1 MPIVIEDA
9 VGLSRLYLLC
19 FRRNVVYKNIV
30 GTFHIVSLKEHKSAR
45 YGSKALLIN
54 SVNDFYARCVELK
67 KHGGDGLDVFQFSKL
82 VPDFDG
88 HGGAAKGKK
97 DRRASSIFFAFGSA
111 PMPIKIGDKLRELK
125 YVQSVAPVLFQF
137 NTSGIEIV
145 YGIDQESF
153 RAVSGGFVFLQGH
166 DMESSDDILV
176 DDIAAKTKKIQPGET
191 YRIFDHD
198 WHVAGIVEHGKGSRL
213 FVPLAMLQ
221 ELVGARDK
229 ATIFFIKCTRPEHT
243 EDVMEN
249 MRHVLPGYTVRPLKD
264 YLSLMTSTNIPGLE
278 AFINAMILLA
288 ISIGLLVIFLT
299 MYTTVIE
306 RTKDIGVLKS
316 LGANHWFV
324 IRALLSESAALCALG
339 IVAGIGLSYLVRA
352 GFIWKFPTLTI
363 NITSGWILRA
373 AGIAFLGALFGASY
387 PAWLASRKD
396 AVEALSFD

>member
-1 MPIVIEDA
+1 MMGELIFRNLLHRPLRTLIGAMGIAVEVALVVLI
-9 VGLSRLYLLC
+9 VGLTSGLLTETA
-19 FRRNVVYKNIV
+19 RRIE
-30 GTFHIVSLKEHKSAR
+30 GI
-45 YGSKALLIN
+45 
-54 SVNDFYARCVELK
+54 
-67 KHGGDGLDVFQFSKL
+67 
-82 VPDFDG
+82 
-88 HGGAAKGKK
+88 GA
-97 DRRASSIFFAFGSA
+97 DIMLQPPSSSIFFAFGSA
-111 PMPIKIGDKLRELK
+111 PMPIKIGDKLAELK

-176 DDIAAKTKKIQPGET
+176 DDIAAKTKKIQPGQT

-213 FVPLAMLQ
+213 FVPLATLQ
-221 ELVGARDK
+221 ELVGAREK
-229 ATIFFIKCTRPEHT
+229 ATIFFVKCTRPEHT
-243 EDVMEN
+243 EDVMEE
-249 MRHVLPGYTVRPLKD
+249 MRHLLPGYTVRPLKD

-278 AFINAMILLA
+278 SFINAMILLA
-288 ISIGLLVIFLT
+288 ITIGLLVIFLT

-306 RTKDIGVLKS
+306 RTRDIGVLKS

-324 IRALLSESAALCALG
+324 IRALLSESAALCVLG

-363 NITSGWILRA
+363 SITSGWILRA
-373 AGIAFLGALFGASY
+373 AGIALLGALFGASY
-387 PAWLASRKD
+387 PAWMASRKD
-396 AVEALSFD
+396 AVEALSYD